1 MADSSLLSDA
11 MGMNKAKTAQADSAR
26 SPDGPTDLRAPTW
39 KYTLKRAVAEFLG
52 NQLQDRAAALTFYSV
67 LSMFPALIVLVSLL
81 GLLGQGEATTDAI
94 LGFVN
99 QYVPEEAAEQLREPI
114 SSITENQGAGL
125 GLVLGILTAL
135 WTASNYVNAF
145 SRGMNEVYGMPEGR
159 PIWKLRPAMYLL
171 TALLIMLVGV
181 AVLILVVSGPV
192 ARAVG
197 NLVGLGDTAVMVWD
211 IAKWPVLVL
220 IVVVVLALLY
230 YLTPNVK
237 MPKLRW
243 VSPGAV
249 LAIVVAALATVG
261 FGIYVANFGA
271 YNATY
276 GALAG
281 VIIFLLWLWIMNMV
295 ILFGAAL
302 DAELERSRELQ
313 SGVRAEDRIQ
323 VTPRADQKIRKNEE
337 KHADLVHEGAEIR
350 RTAGDPDSSDAS
362 TGRAGGNPD
371 TSGGHPDRSRS

>member
-1 MADSSLLSDA
+1 
-11 MGMNKAKTAQADSAR
+11 
-26 SPDGPTDLRAPTW
+26 
-39 KYTLKRAVAEFLG
+39 
-52 NQLQDRAAALTFYSV
+52 
-67 LSMFPALIVLVSLL
+67 
-81 GLLGQGEATTDAI
+81 
-94 LGFVN
+94 
-99 QYVPEEAAEQLREPI
+99 
-114 SSITENQGAGL
+114 
-125 GLVLGILTAL
+125 
-135 WTASNYVNAF
+135 
-145 SRGMNEVYGMPEGR
+145 
-159 PIWKLRPAMYLL
+159 
-171 TALLIMLVGV
+171 
-181 AVLILVVSGPV
+181 VVSGPV

-302 DAELERSRELQ
+302 DAELE
-313 SGVRAEDRIQ
+313 
-323 VTPRADQKIRKNEE
+323 
-337 KHADLVHEGAEIR
+337 
-350 RTAGDPDSSDAS
+350 
-362 TGRAGGNPD
+362 
-371 TSGGHPDRSRS
+371 